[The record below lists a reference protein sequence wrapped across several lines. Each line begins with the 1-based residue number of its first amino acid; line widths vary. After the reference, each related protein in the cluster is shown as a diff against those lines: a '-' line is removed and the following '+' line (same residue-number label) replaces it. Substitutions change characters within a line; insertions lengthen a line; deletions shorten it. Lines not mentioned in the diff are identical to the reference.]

1 MSWQPRTDILLSEMG
16 DFERQ
21 FNRFWM
27 HSDGLYFFYLVWFA
41 YYFKSVAW
49 RVLLMVEWIQ
59 WRRRCLA
66 VHQARTEYRD
76 GH

>member
-1 MSWQPRTDILLSEMG
+1 MSWKPRTDTLLSEMG

-27 HSDGLYFFYLVWFA
+27 RSDGLYFFYLVWFA
-41 YYFKSVAW
+41 YYLKIVAW
-49 RVLLMVEWIQ
+49 LVLLMVEFIQ
-59 WRRRCLA
+59 WRVRCSA
-66 VHQARTEYRD
+66 AHQARTEYRD